1 MKCID
6 VKRSLFRVLLPCVEF
21 SGICTSYLISG
32 SFLKRILIFRNY
44 FYTAWCKRQFYKCGT
59 NLYISYPIFLCN
71 SSCIS
76 IGNNFK
82 SEKGLRLEVITSKH
96 TKKEIIKIGNNV
108 YINWNCHIGGYK
120 KIIIEDNVLIG
131 SNVLITDHFHG
142 EISLKMLAIS
152 PMNRPIYSKGGVVI
166 RQNVWIGENVT
177 ILPGVTIGKNSIIGA
192 NSVVT
197 KSIPENCIV
206 AGNPAKII
214 RQL

>member
-1 MKCID
+1 MKTFLL
-6 VKRSLFRVLLPCVEF
+6 KFLFQSVEF
-21 SGICTSYLISG
+21 SGICASYLISP
-32 SFLKRILIFRNY
+32 SLIKRILILRNY
-44 FYTAWCKRQFYKCGT
+44 FYTSWCKRQFYKCGT

-71 SSCIS
+71 PSCVS

-82 SEKGLRLEVITSKH
+82 SERGVRLEVILSEYA
-96 TKKEIIKIGNNV
+96 KKETIKIGNNV
-108 YINWNCHIGGYK
+108 YINWNCHIGGCK

-142 EISLKMLAIS
+142 EISLEMFAI
-152 PMNRPIYSKGGVVI
+152 PPNKRPIYSKGEVVI

-177 ILPGVTIGKNSIIGA
+177 ILPGVTIGRNSIIGA

-197 KSIPENCIV
+197 RSIPENCIV

-214 RQL
+214 RQLLG

>member
-1 MKCID
+1 MKKIIL
-6 VKRSLFRVLLPCVEF
+6 KFLLQCVEF
-21 SGICTSYLISG
+21 SGICTSYLISVP
-32 SFLKRILIFRNY
+32 FCNRMLVLRNY
-44 FYTAWCKRQFYKCGT
+44 FYTSWCKQQFLKCGK
-59 NLYISYPIFLCN
+59 NIYISYPIFLYN
-71 SSCIS
+71 PSCVS
-76 IGNNFK
+76 IGGNFK
-82 SEKGLRLEVITSKH
+82 SERGVRLEVISPEH
-96 TKKEIIKIGNNV
+96 TKEEIIKIGDNV

-142 EISLKMLAIS
+142 EISLRMLDI
-152 PMNRPIYSKGGVVI
+152 PPNERPIYSKGKVI
-166 RQNVWIGENVT
+166 IKQNVWIGEGVA
-177 ILPGVTIGKNSIIGA
+177 ILPGVTIGKNCIIGA